1 MWNSFY
7 HLEAVPGDFEV
18 STRIVARP
26 DSVGQA
32 AMLLAEWDSTRMG
45 PPNAGVLYG
54 HDSLGG
60 KLVWGSINQT
70 NQAWAAYSDSVV
82 YLRLRK
88 HGDTAFAEY
97 SSNGTSWLT
106 LTSGSPFG
114 NHWFSGINASNL
126 EEMGDAP
133 DACHGRE
140 LRLVPSHLPDRRGI
154 GRGTRASPGDEGIS
168 GFAKSLPVFRQ
179 GSGTRGGVV
188 RPLRRFRPP
197 GGDVPRRPDRRRL
210 NSWGLFHEGN
220 GKLRRGAGADREGK
234 IRDFL

>member
-1 MWNSFY
+1 
-7 HLEAVPGDFEV
+7 
-18 STRIVARP
+18 
-26 DSVGQA
+26 
-32 AMLLAEWDSTRMG
+32 MLLAEWDSTRMG

-126 EEMGDAP
+126 EEMG
-133 DACHGRE
+133 
-140 LRLVPSHLPDRRGI
+140 
-154 GRGTRASPGDEGIS
+154 GTRQTPAMAANYDWFHLTFLTGVESEGGRAQARGMRAFLASPNPFRSFARVPGHEAEWFGLYDVSGRQVGTYRGDRIGEGLTPGVYFMKGMGNS
-168 GFAKSLPVFRQ
+168 GAAPVRI
-179 GSGTRGGVV
+179 VKV
-188 RPLRRFRPP
+188 R
-197 GGDVPRRPDRRRL
+197 
-210 NSWGLFHEGN
+210 
-220 GKLRRGAGADREGK
+220 
-234 IRDFL
+234 